1 MARVTWITKM
11 SEPKYTF
18 TFTGTSYDVD
28 DFLPIVPDSEES
40 LEPNGVIGDELL
52 GEYVVESS
60 PVDWLEP
67 LDRFVVVLVDPC
79 VLSQPFDGRGG
90 TGVAADN
97 GTYALGWLALRV
109 RLRGPTTG
117 AVDKGEMALLDSPL
131 SYAGRNR
138 EELY

>member
-1 MARVTWITKM
+1 MARVTCITKM

-67 LDRFVVVLVDPC
+67 LDRFVVLVDPC

-90 TGVAADN
+90 TGVTADN
-97 GTYALGWLALRV
+97 GTYAVGWLALRA
-109 RLRGPTTG
+109 RLRGVTG
-117 AVDKGEMALLDSPL
+117 GSIDKGEVALLDSPL
-131 SYAGRNR
+131 SCGGRSR